1 MNDLSAME
9 RGVAPAGQGGL
20 CNGRLKHPTPDG
32 RTTCGKSAGWGTPHR
47 GTGRCTLHLGST
59 PSHVRHAQEQQAR
72 AGSAPRCARHDH
84 RHAAV
89 EHALALAHGQ
99 MLYAAQ
105 TVAELPAER
114 LVVTDRSGATRVS
127 GQVTFFQ
134 DALREYSRQ
143 AHDVVQLGLDEQRVQ
158 LEERRVEVM
167 IRVLQRV
174 LAELS
179 ERTAARLGHELP
191 ELAGEIVGP
200 LVHAA
205 ILDVGAEVA

>member
-1 MNDLSAME
+1 MP
-9 RGVAPAGQGGL
+9 V
-20 CNGRLKHPTPDG
+20 
-32 RTTCGKSAGWGTPHR
+32 TTTGT
-47 GTGRCTLHLGST
+47 
-59 PSHVRHAQEQQAR
+59 
-72 AGSAPRCARHDH
+72 
-84 RHAAV
+84 AAV

-205 ILDVGAEVA
+205 ILEVGAEVA